1 MSEGRHGK
9 AAMVEVQDLV
19 VSFSDKKN
27 TVRAVDRVS
36 FSVEEGDIIAVVGES
51 GCGKSTLAHSLLGV
65 LPAAARVEAGRILV
79 RGRDVVAM
87 SRRELNS
94 VRGTEIA
101 MVFQAA
107 MTIFNPV
114 VTIGDQVDHIL
125 QAHPGVFESRE
136 AGRRHFRELLAL
148 VRLPVDRV
156 MGAFESRLSGGMKQR
171 VAIAVAL
178 LLKPAVLVLDEPTT
192 ALDVLN
198 QRLVIDILRDLNE
211 ALGVTVLFAT
221 HDLAVVAELA
231 NRVAVMYAGKLVE
244 LGDVGD
250 VFSSE
255 GCRHPYVVG
264 LIDAVPTALGKGPLA
279 RPIPGQMPSLAA
291 LPGGCRFHPRC
302 TLAVERC
309 LHVDPALE
317 TTGLRHAVA
326 CHVAVGDRRDPGGA
340 TL

>member
-1 MSEGRHGK
+1 MSGGLRDR
-9 AAMVEVQDLV
+9 APVVEIEDLV
-19 VSFSDKKN
+19 VSFSDKKS
-27 TVRAVDRVS
+27 TVRPVDHVS
-36 FSVEEGDIIAVVGES
+36 FSTEDGDVMAIVGES

-65 LPAAARVEAGRILV
+65 LPATARVESGRILV
-79 RGRDVVAM
+79 RGKNVVAM

-101 MVFQAA
+101 MVLQAA

-125 QAHPGVFESRE
+125 QAHPGVFENRD

-148 VRLPVDRV
+148 VRLPVERV
-156 MGAFESRLSGGMKQR
+156 MNAFESRLSGGMKQR

-198 QRLVIDILRDLNE
+198 QRLVIEILRDLNE
-211 ALGVTVLFAT
+211 VLGVTILFAT

-244 LGDVGD
+244 LGDVRHI
-250 VFSSE
+250 FSGS
-255 GCRHPYVVG
+255 CRHPYVVG
-264 LIDAVPTALGKGPLA
+264 LIDAVPIALGQGPLA
-279 RPIPGQMPSLAA
+279 RPIPGQVPSLAA
-291 LPGGCRFHPRC
+291 LPAGCRFHPRC
-302 TLAVERC
+302 ALAVETC
-309 LHVDPALE
+309 LQVDPALE
-317 TTGLRHAVA
+317 STGLRHAVA
-326 CHVAVGDRRDPGGA
+326 CHVAVGRRHDAGEA
-340 TL
+340 RL